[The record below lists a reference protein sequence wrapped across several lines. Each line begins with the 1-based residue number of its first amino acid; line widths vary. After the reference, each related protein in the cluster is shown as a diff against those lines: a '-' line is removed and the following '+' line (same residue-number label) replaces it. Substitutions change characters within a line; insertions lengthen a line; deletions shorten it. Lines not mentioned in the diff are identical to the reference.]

1 MAWRDL
7 VLRKRAEKGKEEG
20 VEVDRRQMQWGSG
33 WPPSRRKYIGRS
45 SVKNNSLQEGGPPKA
60 SLWPFYLLTDALF
73 PYLETINMAQQRWP
87 VAHWHTAA
95 DPPLVTDFT
104 SMKGAETTAF
114 NRPFAHSI
122 QPRRMVSASSSEKN
136 GTKNTYPQGATVKIK
151 LVLHM

>member
-1 MAWRDL
+1 MTVAW
-7 VLRKRAEKGKEEG
+7 
-20 VEVDRRQMQWGSG
+20 
-33 WPPSRRKYIGRS
+33 PSCPS
-45 SVKNNSLQEGGPPKA
+45 KA

-122 QPRRMVSASSSEKN
+122 QPRRMVSASSSEKSDMN
-136 GTKNTYPQGATVKIK
+136 PNLQDYYKDG
-151 LVLHM
+151 LHRLLNESTQHGS